1 MTSCPLQE
9 ISLFDLFQAE
19 EIQRV
24 QDAFALASNVAS
36 VISAP
41 DGTPLTRPSNSS
53 ELFAALFH
61 DRDAV
66 GTGHVFPP
74 AALRPPSG
82 TGLAVHVCPET
93 GLLYA
98 GMPIVVGGIH
108 VANWL
113 IGQVRDEEADGG
125 QALALAG
132 RFGADPK
139 AVEVAL
145 ARMPSMS
152 RMRFGVV
159 ADSMALIAGH
169 VFRQAHAAWCHRA
182 DDGEE
187 AELRAQESEE
197 RFRAVFNSVNE
208 AIFIHDWPGGAF
220 VDVNERAVSMFGYTR
235 DELLGMSLVDLCE
248 DRTYCTTEI
257 LSFLDHGLAG
267 RRGFTKWRVR
277 SKCGEI
283 FRVEVTLRFTHLGR
297 TPYVVA
303 CVHDVEERACAEDA
317 IVRERRF
324 SDAVMDS
331 VPGLLYLYDE
341 NGRLVRWNR
350 QHATVTGYSDEELAG
365 MHLYDWYKDDPETI
379 EKIRAAISRVY
390 NEGSG
395 YAEAM
400 LRTKSGERIPF
411 FFTAVR
417 LEIDGKNYFT
427 GIGIDISERRKV
439 DLALQESEARYRSVI
454 ENIQDTFY
462 RTDAGGALIMLS
474 PSGAS
479 LLGYETVDELLGTP
493 MEKLWKSPE
502 AFQDYVGILSEQGVV
517 RELEATLL
525 RRDGSEVV
533 VEATS
538 NIYSDESGFML
549 GLEGILR
556 DIGRRKEAE
565 REAERERMFTD
576 AVMESVPG
584 LLYIY
589 DSQERMVRWNRN
601 YEIMTGYSPEELRG
615 SDAAAWF
622 GGREPDTSTILAS
635 FRQAMIEGRSEA
647 EALLVTKEGG
657 RIPCLFTAARHTIDG
672 CAYLV
677 GMGMDITERKKSEEL
692 LLQSEKKFAHLFRHS
707 PDAILLADI
716 ETGIISDVNDTF
728 VAMTGYARDEIVG
741 KTTASID
748 FYVDPAL
755 RERLYGMLRRDG
767 QLANQELMVRAR
779 DGRALVCAL
788 SSHVLRIG
796 DQHVVMSVYR
806 NVTEL
811 KRMQEM
817 MIQTEKMVSI
827 GGIAA
832 GIAHEINNPLGI
844 IMQSAQLL
852 EQRTLP
858 DFPRNI
864 AVAEGMG
871 LDLRL
876 LDRYMRERNI
886 LGYVRDIREA
896 TKRAADIIRHML
908 DFSRRGDS
916 EHKFC
921 FVNDIIDRAI
931 VLAGS
936 DYDLRKS
943 FDFKRIRIVRDFAE
957 QMPGIRCSETEIEQ
971 VILNL
976 LRNAAQALAN
986 EAVAEP
992 VIAVRTRWQGENV
1005 VIEVEDNGPGIPPET
1020 ARRIFEPFFTTKP
1033 PGQGT
1038 GLGLSVS
1045 YFIVTQ
1051 THGGSI
1057 QVKSAPGHGAC
1068 FHIEIPRAAPAS
1080 GKGRF

>member
-1 MTSCPLQE
+1 MTSCLSQK
-9 ISLFDLFQAE
+9 ISLSDLFPAE

-41 DGTPLTRPSNSS
+41 DGTPLTRPSNYS
-53 ELFAALFH
+53 ESFATFVH
-61 DRDAV
+61 GRDAV
-66 GTGHVFPP
+66 ETGHVFP
-74 AALRPPSG
+74 ASVLRPSAAA
-82 TGLAVHVCPET
+82 GLAVHVCPLT
-93 GLLYA
+93 DLLYA
-98 GMPIVVGGIH
+98 GMPIIVGGCH
-108 VANWL
+108 VANWV
-113 IGQVRDEEADGG
+113 IGQVRDEDMAKG
-125 QALALAG
+125 QTLALAG
-132 RFGADPK
+132 RIGADPA

-145 ARMPSMS
+145 EGLPRMS
-152 RMRFGVV
+152 RARFDAV

-169 VFRQAHAAWCHRA
+169 VFRQAYRTQCLCTGDAAEVERRVW
-182 DDGEE
+182 
-187 AELRAQESEE
+187 ESEE
-197 RFRAVFNSVNE
+197 RFRAVFDSVSD
-208 AIFIHDWPGGAF
+208 AIFIHDWPSGAF
-220 VDVNERAVSMFGYTR
+220 VDANERAVSMFGYTR
-235 DELLGMSLVDLCE
+235 NELLDMALVDLCE
-248 DRTYCTTEI
+248 DRKNCATDVA
-257 LSFLDHGLAG
+257 SFLSSGFARG
-267 RRGFTKWRVR
+267 RGVAQWRVR
-277 SKCGEI
+277 SKCGEV
-283 FRVEVTLRFTHLGR
+283 FRVEVSLRFVHVGG

-303 CVHDVEERACAEDA
+303 CVHDVEERVSAEAA

-341 NGRLVRWNR
+341 SGRLVRWNR
-350 QHATVTGYSDEELAG
+350 QHSTVTGYSDQELAG
-365 MHLYDWYKDDPETI
+365 MYLYDWYKDDPETI
-379 EKIRAAISRVY
+379 DKIRAAIARVY
-390 NEGSG
+390 DEGSG
-395 YAEAM
+395 YEEAM

-411 FFTAVR
+411 FLTAVR
-417 LEIDGKNYFT
+417 LEFDGRNYFT
-427 GIGIDISERRKV
+427 GIGIDISERRKAE
-439 DLALQESEARYRSVI
+439 LALRESEARYRSVI
-454 ENIQDTFY
+454 ENIQDTYY
-462 RTDAGGALIMLS
+462 RTDAGGALVMLS

-479 LLGYETVDELLGTP
+479 LLGYENADELLGTP
-493 MEKLWKSPE
+493 MEKLWKYPE
-502 AFQDYVGILSEQGVV
+502 AFQEYVEILSEQGVV

-556 DIGRRKEAE
+556 DIGKRKEAE
-565 REAERERMFTD
+565 REAARERMFTD

-584 LLYIY
+584 LLFIY

-601 YEIMTGYSPEELRG
+601 YETMTGYSPEELFG

-635 FRQAMIEGRSEA
+635 FRQAMIQGRSEA
-647 EALLVTKEGG
+647 EALLVTKGG
-657 RIPCLFTAARHTIDG
+657 RRIPCLFTVARHTIDG
-672 CAYLV
+672 RAYLV

-692 LLQSEKKFAHLFRHS
+692 LLQSENKFALLFRHS

-716 ETGIISDVNDTF
+716 ETGIVSDVNDTF
-728 VAMTGYARDEIVG
+728 VSMTGYARDEIVG
-741 KTTASID
+741 RTTGSIN

-755 RERLYGMLRRDG
+755 WGRLYAMLRRDG
-767 QLANQELMVRAR
+767 HLANRELMVRTR
-779 DGRALVCAL
+779 DGHALVCAL
-788 SSHVLRIG
+788 SSHVLQIG
-796 DQHVVMSVYR
+796 DQSIVMSVYR

-811 KRMQEM
+811 KKMQEM

-852 EQRTLP
+852 EQRTQP
-858 DFPRNI
+858 DFPRNM

-896 TKRAADIIRHML
+896 AKRAADIIRHML
-908 DFSRRGDS
+908 DFSRRSDS
-916 EHKFC
+916 EHKLC

-931 VLAGS
+931 ALAGS

-943 FDFKRIRIVRDFAE
+943 FDFKRIQIIRDFQE

-971 VILNL
+971 VVLNL
-976 LRNAAQALAN
+976 LRNAAQALASGSVTDP
-986 EAVAEP
+986 A
-992 VIAVRTRWQGENV
+992 ITVRTRWQGENV
-1005 VIEVEDNGPGIPPET
+1005 VIEVEDNGPGIPSET

-1057 QVKSAPGHGAC
+1057 QVRSAPDQGAC
-1068 FHIEIPRAAPAS
+1068 FHIEIPRA
-1080 GKGRF
+1080 RM

>member
-1 MTSCPLQE
+1 MTSSLSQKL
-9 ISLFDLFQAE
+9 SLFDLFQAE

-41 DGTPLTRPSNSS
+41 DGTPLTRPGNLS
-53 ELFAALFH
+53 EPFTTLVH
-61 DRDAV
+61 GRDTVEA
-66 GTGHVFPP
+66 GRVFP
-74 AALRPPSG
+74 AIALRPSAAA
-82 TGLAVHVCPET
+82 GLAVHACPLT
-93 GLLYA
+93 GLMYA
-98 GMPIVVGGIH
+98 GMPISVGECH
-108 VANWL
+108 VANWV
-113 IGQVRDEEADGG
+113 IGQVRDEDMDRG
-125 QALALAG
+125 QVLVLAG
-132 RFGADPK
+132 KIGADPE
-139 AVEVAL
+139 AVAAAL
-145 ARMPSMS
+145 EQVPRMS
-152 RMRFGVV
+152 RARFGEV

-169 VFRQAHAAWCHRA
+169 VFRQACRA
-182 DDGEE
+182 RRLCMGEGAD
-187 AELRAQESEE
+187 AERRLRESEE
-197 RFRAVFNSVNE
+197 RFRAIFDSISDAV
-208 AIFIHDWPGGAF
+208 FIHDWPDGAF
-220 VDVNERAVSMFGYTR
+220 VNANERAVRMFGHTR
-235 DELLGMSLVDLCE
+235 EELIDMSLADLCE
-248 DRTYCTTEI
+248 DKASCATDI
-257 LSFLDHGLAG
+257 ASFLDSG
-267 RRGFTKWRVR
+267 RGGGRGAAQWRVR
-277 SKCGEI
+277 SKSGEI
-283 FRVEVTLRFTHLGR
+283 FRVEVSLRFVHVGGK
-297 TPYVVA
+297 PYVVA
-303 CVHDVEERACAEDA
+303 CVRDVEERVCAEAA

-341 NGRLVRWNR
+341 DGRLVRWNR
-350 QHATVTGYSDEELAG
+350 QHSTVTGYGDEELAG

-379 EKIRAAISRVY
+379 GKIRAAIARVY
-390 NEGSG
+390 DEGSG
-395 YAEAM
+395 YEEAM

-417 LEIDGKNYFT
+417 LEFDGKNYFT
-427 GIGIDISERRKV
+427 GIGIDISERRKAE
-439 DLALQESEARYRSVI
+439 LALRESEARYRSVI

-474 PSGAS
+474 PSGAD
-479 LLGYETVDELLGTP
+479 LLGYETVDELLGAP

-502 AFQDYVGILSEQGVV
+502 AFQKYVEILSEQGVV
-517 RELEATLL
+517 RDLEATLL
-525 RRDGSEVV
+525 RRDGGEVV

-601 YEIMTGYSPEELRG
+601 YETMTGYSPEELLG

-635 FRQAMIEGRSEA
+635 FRQAMLQGRSEA
-647 EALLVTKEGG
+647 EALLVTKEGR
-657 RIPCLFTAARHTIDG
+657 RIPCLFTVARHTIDG
-672 CAYLV
+672 RAYLV

-692 LLQSEKKFAHLFRHS
+692 LLQSEKKFAHLFRNS

-716 ETGIISDVNDTF
+716 ETGIVADVNDTF
-728 VAMTGYARDEIVG
+728 VAMTGYARDEVIG
-741 KTTASID
+741 RTTDSLN
-748 FYVDPAL
+748 FYVDPVL
-755 RERLYGMLRRDG
+755 WDRLYGMLRRDG
-767 QLANQELMVRAR
+767 HLANQELMVRAR
-779 DGRALVCAL
+779 DGHALVCAL
-788 SSHVLRIG
+788 SSHVLQIG
-796 DQHVVMSVYR
+796 EQRVVMSVFR

-811 KRMQEM
+811 KKMQEM
-817 MIQTEKMVSI
+817 MIQTEKMVSV

-858 DFPRNI
+858 DFPRNK
-864 AVAEGMG
+864 AVAEGIG

-876 LDRYMRERNI
+876 LDRYMRDRNI
-886 LGYVRDIREA
+886 LGYIRDIREA
-896 TKRAADIIRHML
+896 AKRAADIIRHML
-908 DFSRRGDS
+908 DFSRRSDS

-943 FDFKRIRIVRDFAE
+943 FDFKRIQIVRDFE
-957 QMPGIRCSETEIEQ
+957 ERMPGIRCSETEIEQ

-976 LRNAAQALAN
+976 LRNAAQALAGGS
-986 EAVAEP
+986 VADP
-992 VIAVRTRWQGENV
+992 AITVRTRWQGENV

-1057 QVKSAPGHGAC
+1057 QVRSAPDHGAC
-1068 FHIEIPRAAPAS
+1068 FHIEIPRASPA
-1080 GKGRF
+1080 GKDGRF